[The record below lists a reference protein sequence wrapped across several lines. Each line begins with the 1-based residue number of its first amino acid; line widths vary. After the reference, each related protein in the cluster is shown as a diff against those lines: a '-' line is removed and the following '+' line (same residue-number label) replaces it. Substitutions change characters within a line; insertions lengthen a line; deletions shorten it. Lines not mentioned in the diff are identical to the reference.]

1 MSIEVAK
8 SLHIIFVVTW
18 FAGLFYIVRLFI
30 YHTEATKKPEM
41 ERNILIAQYSIM
53 EKKLWWYIT
62 TPSMYLTFLF
72 GIWVLTLN
80 TAAYNQP
87 WMYIK
92 ISFVVL
98 LAFYHFLCQKIM
110 KDLFNNKV
118 VWTSYGLRVWNELA
132 TLFLVVIVFLVE
144 MKSTMD
150 WMYGTIG
157 FIGTAV
163 SLFLAIKL
171 YKTIREKRAEKVEN

>member
-1 MSIEVAK
+1 
-8 SLHIIFVVTW
+8 
-18 FAGLFYIVRLFI
+18 
-30 YHTEATKKPEM
+30 
-41 ERNILIAQYSIM
+41 
-53 EKKLWWYIT
+53 
-62 TPSMYLTFLF
+62 
-72 GIWVLTLN
+72 
-80 TAAYNQP
+80 
-87 WMYIK
+87 
-92 ISFVVL
+92 
-98 LAFYHFLCQKIM
+98 M
-110 KDLFNNKV
+110 KDLLNNKV

-157 FIGTAV
+157 FVGTAA